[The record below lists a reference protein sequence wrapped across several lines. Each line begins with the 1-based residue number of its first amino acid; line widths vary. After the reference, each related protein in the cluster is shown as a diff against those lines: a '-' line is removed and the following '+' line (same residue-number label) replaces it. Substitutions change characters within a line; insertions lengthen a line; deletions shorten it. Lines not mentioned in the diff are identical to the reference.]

1 MEQLQIALTEQSKSQ
16 RGMRFLISAAALV
29 IIIGGIIQAQSVLAL
44 ILISG
49 FLAVIGTPP
58 VLWLKRKRIPFALA
72 VVIVIAG
79 FVLIL
84 LIAGVLVGI
93 SIKSVFNSM
102 PFYQTRLQEQVLAL
116 KALLASMGIIVNA
129 NAMLGYVNPEAL
141 SRLGTGILESMG
153 SVLSNT
159 VLILLT
165 VSFILFEASS
175 FPIKL
180 RAALGEPKAV
190 FPEFAKFVNDI
201 KRYVVI
207 QTVVS
212 LISGIL
218 AGVWLAILGADF
230 AILFGLLAFFFS
242 YVPQIGVVIAIIPAA
257 ILTFIQFGVGRA
269 LLVASFL
276 VITFVIGNVIQPRI
290 MGQKLGLSTLV
301 VFLSLIFWGSLLGLI
316 GMVLCVPFTMAL
328 KFVLERSENTR
339 WIAALLGR

>member
-1 MEQLQIALTEQSKSQ
+1 MTDLSNSQ
-16 RGMRFLISAAALV
+16 RGMRFLISTAALV
-29 IIIGGIIQAQSVLAL
+29 FIIWGITQARSVLAL
-44 ILISG
+44 ILVSG

-58 VLWLKRKRIPFALA
+58 IHWLKRKRIPSAVA

-79 FVLIL
+79 FILIL
-84 LIAGVLVGI
+84 LMVGVLVGI
-93 SIKSVFNSM
+93 SIKNIFNSL
-102 PFYQTRLQEQVLAL
+102 PFYQTRLQAQVLAL
-116 KALLASMGIIVNA
+116 KALLAKMGITVNDKTL
-129 NAMLGYVNPEAL
+129 LGYVNPEAL
-141 SRLGTGILESMG
+141 KSLANSMLASMG
-153 SVLSNT
+153 TVLSNT

-180 RAALGEPKAV
+180 RAVLGDPKAV
-190 FPEFAKFVNDI
+190 FPEFSKFVNDI

-207 QTVVS
+207 QTAVS

-230 AILFGLLAFFFS
+230 AILFGLLVFFFS

-276 VITFVIGNVIQPRI
+276 FVTFVIGNVIQPRV

-328 KFVLERSENTR
+328 KFALERSENTQ
-339 WIAALLGR
+339 WIAALLDR